1 MNPNVEKR
9 KHTRRPV
16 TIQGIFSSGII
27 RGEEG
32 MVLDLSHEGCR
43 IFASTAPAVQSAI
56 ELQIR
61 PRQGPTVFIHD
72 GVVRWRG
79 ESVFGVQFKRVA
91 GRESSGLD
99 RLLSLSVG

>member
-32 MVLDLSHEGCR
+32 MVLDISQEGCR
-43 IFASTAPAVQSAI
+43 ISSSSAPVAQSAI

-61 PRQGPTVFIHD
+61 PRRGPTIFIHD
-72 GVVRWRG
+72 GVVRWIG

-99 RLLSLSVG
+99 RLLSSSAS